1 MSGQCVTLPT
11 WRMPS
16 CEADAAARRFQWGSM
31 APHFDSVTLTGLLDR
46 LLVAGL
52 VYGCTLILKK
62 KAALRLLAILT
73 VLFIA
78 AFGTNA
84 LGLTATASFFNLLIS
99 SAPVILAI
107 IFQSDLKRALFS
119 FWKLHKAGEG
129 GSDDVTKIVEELS
142 KGLHE
147 LADRK
152 IGALIVIIRQMSIDH
167 LVQIGTEIDARVT
180 SELLNSIF
188 LPYSPIHDGAV
199 IIQRD
204 KIVSA
209 GCFLPLS
216 QNPDIAKSF
225 GTRHRAALGISEQT
239 DVLVLVVSEETGKI
253 SIVHEGQITFDAD
266 PAEIR
271 RLSRKAIEGRRA
283 SRLATASEN

>member
-1 MSGQCVTLPT
+1 MVQL
-11 WRMPS
+11 
-16 CEADAAARRFQWGSM
+16 
-31 APHFDSVTLTGLLDR
+31 FDSVTIPGLLDK
-46 LLVAGL
+46 LLVVAL
-52 VYGCTLILKK
+52 VYGCTLILKRE
-62 KAALRLLAILT
+62 AALRLLAILAILF
-73 VLFIA
+73 VAEFIA
-78 AFGTNA
+78 NK
-84 LGLTATASFFNLLIS
+84 LGLASTALFLGLLLS
-99 SAPVILAI
+99 SAPVIVAI
-107 IFQSDLKRALFS
+107 IFQSDIKRALFS
-119 FWKLHKAGEG
+119 LWKHHKSGDGE
-129 GSDDVTKIVEELS
+129 SLDVTTTVDELS

-147 LADRK
+147 LADRR

-167 LVQIGTEIDARVT
+167 LIQIGTEIDAKVT

-199 IIQRD
+199 IIHRE
-204 KIVSA
+204 KITSA

-253 SIVHEGQITFDAD
+253 SIVHEGKITYDAD
-266 PAEIR
+266 PTEIR

-283 SRLATASEN
+283 PRVTAVQEH

>member
-1 MSGQCVTLPT
+1 
-11 WRMPS
+11 
-16 CEADAAARRFQWGSM
+16 M
-31 APHFDSVTLTGLLDR
+31 APLFDSVTPLALFDK

-52 VYGCTLILKK
+52 VYSCTLILKK
-62 KAALRLLAILT
+62 EDSLRLLAILT
-73 VLFIA
+73 ALYVAEFSSKV
-78 AFGTNA
+78 
-84 LGLTATASFFNLLIS
+84 LGLTGTASFFQLLFS

-107 IFQSDLKRALFS
+107 IFQSDIKRALFS
-119 FWKLHKAGEG
+119 FWKRHKSGE
-129 GSDDVTKIVEELS
+129 SENLDLTTTVDELS

-147 LADRK
+147 LADRR

-167 LVQIGTEIDARVT
+167 LVQIGTEIDAKVT

-204 KIVSA
+204 KITSA
-209 GCFLPLS
+209 GCILPLS

-253 SIVHEGQITFDAD
+253 SIVHEGKITYDAD

-283 SRLATASEN
+283 PRVTATTEH

>member
-1 MSGQCVTLPT
+1 MAPLFDNATLP
-11 WRMPS
+11 
-16 CEADAAARRFQWGSM
+16 
-31 APHFDSVTLTGLLDR
+31 VLLDKCI
-46 LLVAGL
+46 VAGL
-52 VYGCTLILKK
+52 VYACSLLLKK
-62 KAALRLLAILT
+62 EVALRFLVILLSLVVAE
-73 VLFIA
+73 FISEK
-78 AFGTNA
+78 
-84 LGLTATASFFNLLIS
+84 LGLASTASFFHLLLT

-107 IFQSDLKRALFS
+107 IYQSDIKRALFS
-119 FWKLHKAGEG
+119 LWKRDTSGE
-129 GSDDVTKIVEELS
+129 SAHQDVTTTVDELS

-147 LADRK
+147 LAERR

-167 LVQIGTEIDARVT
+167 LIQIGTEIDAKVT

-199 IIQRD
+199 IIHRE
-204 KIVSA
+204 KITSA
-209 GCFLPLS
+209 GCILPLS

-253 SIVHEGQITFDAD
+253 SIVHEGKITYDAD

-283 SRLATASEN
+283 ARVTTVQEH

>member
-1 MSGQCVTLPT
+1 MVPLFDSATLP
-11 WRMPS
+11 
-16 CEADAAARRFQWGSM
+16 AI
-31 APHFDSVTLTGLLDR
+31 LDK
-46 LLVAGL
+46 LIVAGL
-52 VYGCTLILKK
+52 VYVCTLILKK
-62 KAALRLLAILT
+62 EAALRCLVIIFSL
-73 VLFIA
+73 IA
-78 AFGTNA
+78 AEFISNI
-84 LGLTATASFFNLLIS
+84 LGLTATATFFRLLLT
-99 SAPVILAI
+99 SAPIILTI
-107 IFQSDLKRALFS
+107 IFQSDIKRALFS
-119 FWKLHKAGEG
+119 FWKRYNPGE
-129 GSDDVTKIVEELS
+129 SVSPDVTTTVDELS

-147 LADRK
+147 LAERR

-167 LVQIGTEIDARVT
+167 LVQIGTEIDAKVT

-199 IIQRD
+199 IIQRE
-204 KIVSA
+204 KIISA
-209 GCFLPLS
+209 GCILPLS

-253 SIVHEGQITFDAD
+253 SVVHEGKITYDAD

-283 SRLATASEN
+283 VRVSAVQEH

>member
-1 MSGQCVTLPT
+1 
-11 WRMPS
+11 
-16 CEADAAARRFQWGSM
+16 M
-31 APHFDSVTLTGLLDR
+31 APLFDSVTILGICDK
-46 LLVAGL
+46 LLVVAL
-52 VYGCTLILKK
+52 VYGCTLILRKE
-62 KAALRLLAILT
+62 AALRILA
-73 VLFIA
+73 VLVTLVVA
-78 AFGTNA
+78 EFGADRLA
-84 LGLTATASFFNLLIS
+84 LPATASFFHHLLS

-107 IFQSDLKRALFS
+107 IFQSDIKRALFS
-119 FWKLHKAGEG
+119 FWKRHRTGENENLD
-129 GSDDVTKIVEELS
+129 STTTVDELA
-142 KGLHE
+142 KGLHD
-147 LADRK
+147 LAERR

-167 LVQIGTEIDARVT
+167 LVQIGTEIDAKVT

-204 KIVSA
+204 KITSA

-253 SIVHEGQITFDAD
+253 SIVHEGKITYDAD

-283 SRLATASEN
+283 PRMSAAAEL

>member
-1 MSGQCVTLPT
+1 
-11 WRMPS
+11 
-16 CEADAAARRFQWGSM
+16 M
-31 APHFDSVTLTGLLDR
+31 AQLFNSATMFGLLDK
-46 LLVAGL
+46 LIVVGL
-52 VYGCTLILKK
+52 VYGCTLILRKE
-62 KAALRLLAILT
+62 AALRLLVIITILIT
-73 VLFIA
+73 AEFISIK
-78 AFGTNA
+78 
-84 LGLTATASFFNLLIS
+84 LGLTSTSSFLHQLLS
-99 SAPVILAI
+99 SAPVIVAI
-107 IFQSDLKRALFS
+107 IFQSDIKRALFS
-119 FWKLHKAGEG
+119 FWKRHKFGD
-129 GSDDVTKIVEELS
+129 SDNLDSSTTVDELS

-147 LADRK
+147 LAERR

-167 LVQIGTEIDARVT
+167 LVQVGTEIEAKVT

-204 KIVSA
+204 KITSA
-209 GCFLPLS
+209 GCILPLS

-253 SIVHEGQITFDAD
+253 SIVHEGKITYDAD

-283 SRLATASEN
+283 PRAAATPEH